1 MDRPDL
7 ISFYRFCSS
16 AVVVRIQLWAA
27 VLPEGARATIGLA
40 IRPLA
45 GSSHRGPR
53 NGAGKGCLTLSILLP
68 TFYIVITGSL
78 CYTMS
83 LSALQIRY
91 APRVSGLGA
100 CEKPSGPSARMLQH
114 FWELH
119 ARRPMHRD
127 VRSYASNTVQ
137 LRLPDDSTVMLD
149 VPEGSSILEV
159 ALDEGLDIPHDC
171 KMGVCMNCAA
181 KLVRECLMW
190 V

>member
-1 MDRPDL
+1 
-7 ISFYRFCSS
+7 
-16 AVVVRIQLWAA
+16 
-27 VLPEGARATIGLA
+27 
-40 IRPLA
+40 
-45 GSSHRGPR
+45 
-53 NGAGKGCLTLSILLP
+53 
-68 TFYIVITGSL
+68 
-78 CYTMS
+78 MS

-181 KLVRECLMW
+181 KLEEGDVDQEAGMLSEDVRSKGYALLCVSQPHGNVKVRIIPEEELLDEVMN
-190 V
+190 